1 MSLLIMKI
9 NNKNIIF
16 LILLTFFT
24 QIKADEVPIIVI
36 APSKSPQSLSTV
48 GTSVKVVDQQDLENS
63 RNPFLG
69 DTLNNA
75 TTGLNFFQTGGAG
88 TQMGLQLRGLPKAY
102 STVYVDGVKKSD
114 ASTPKNDFYFD
125 DILTGQVSRVEI
137 LKGNQSSIYGSGA
150 MGGTIN
156 IFSKKGSGEFK
167 RDFSYQGGSFNT
179 HDLNFSYGGS
189 DEYKDFYIGL
199 ERYQTDGFSQMTH
212 NGEKDPY
219 TNHTFL
225 TNYGYKFSDELDFRA
240 IYKFTDSKLK
250 YDAVKSSFDQV
261 NNESHEKDT
270 SGILK
275 INYTPSE
282 DLQSKFIF
290 GSAYMSRTSDS
301 VVNQFTNYVI
311 QQDYW
316 SYRDTISLENSYKIN
331 SNHNVVF
338 GFEKE
343 WEEMRYNPYDTTFS
357 FYSPTDFRKGEEI
370 TSQYVD
376 FQSKLNENLFIT
388 YGVRFDQH
396 SQNLDEDS
404 ERVSVAYLSDLLG
417 AKLKT
422 SYGTGIKFPSLY
434 EFNKSSNPEKLVAE
448 HGTSYDFGIEKSFI
462 DKGINLDLTFFA
474 HEYEDTIEGWQAASW
489 APSNMK
495 GQVKTKGLEL
505 LSNYKFNKDLTF
517 DLGYTYNSTY
527 DGADFDDPNLGPGSA
542 GDFLNS
548 QMVRVPRHLLN
559 IGATYSFNDNIKFNW
574 KTKWSD
580 TVRDYGNVNLEGG
593 DFRDVRLD
601 SYSVSDFGL
610 DLTYGNYKGF
620 LNISN
625 LFDEKYSQAIQYT
638 GPKRSLNIG
647 FKKLY

>member
-1 MSLLIMKI
+1 MLISIKNLFKVFLLLH
-9 NNKNIIF
+9 
-16 LILLTFFT
+16 LICFNYL
-24 QIKADEVPIIVI
+24 KAEDVPVIVI
-36 APSKSPQSLSTV
+36 APSKSTQSLSTV
-48 GTSVKVVDQQDLENS
+48 GTSVQVFEQGDLENTANS
-63 RNPFLG
+63 FLG
-69 DTLNNA
+69 DALNNS

-125 DILTGQVSRVEI
+125 DILTGQVQRVEI

-156 IFSKKGSGEFK
+156 IYSKRGSGDFK
-167 RDFSYQGGSFNT
+167 RDFSYQGGTFNT

-189 DEYKDFYIGL
+189 DDNKDFYVGL
-199 ERYQTDGFSQMTH
+199 QRYQTGGFSAMNH
-212 NGEKDPY
+212 NSEKDPY

-250 YDAVKSSFDQV
+250 YDAIKSNFDQE
-261 NNESHEKDT
+261 NNESHEKDSSAT
-270 SGILK
+270 LK
-275 INYTPSE
+275 LTYKPSE

-301 VVNQFTNYVI
+301 VANQFSNYVI

-316 SYRDTISLENSYKIN
+316 SYRDTLSLENSYKIN
-331 SNHNVVF
+331 ADHNVVF

-343 WEEMRYNPYDTTFS
+343 YEEMRYNPYDTTFS

-376 FQSKLNENLFIT
+376 FQSKLNENLFVT

-396 SQNLDEDS
+396 SQNLNEDS

-417 AKLKT
+417 AKIKS

-548 QMVRVPRHLLN
+548 QMVRVPRHLIN
-559 IGATYSFNDNIKFNW
+559 IGASFDLTDNLNLNW

-580 TVRDYGNVNLEGG
+580 TVRDYGNGNVDGG
-593 DFRDVRLD
+593 SYRDVRLD
-601 SYSVSDFGL
+601 SYSVSDFSL
-610 DLTYGNYKGF
+610 NLNYGNYKGF
-620 LNISN
+620 FNITN
-625 LFDEKYSQAIQYT
+625 LFNEKYSQAVQYT
-638 GPKRSLNIG
+638 GPKRALNFG